1 MQRRYNIKWRPTDEK
16 ELAKAVRKFN
26 AKRTRLL
33 KQVPELEDFLPA
45 KKSVKEIRSNITTRQ
60 DFKREINSIERF
72 MRKGAEKPIVTK
84 EGIKTTQYE
93 KRELQIKVRQINKRR
108 KQELKLL
115 NPSIEKGNL
124 HTVQELNLAPQKF
137 NLDKMKKSDWEGFKR
152 RIDKQSRSS
161 YYAEKYERYKK
172 NYMKGIENVFGPA
185 GESILELVRQMA
197 GEELTKAFYNDV
209 ILEIDFIYDP
219 IDMQAKIDAIIE
231 RLNKYIPSS

>member
-16 ELAKAVRKFN
+16 ELAKTVRKFN
-26 AKRTRLL
+26 AKRTRLI

-45 KKSVKEIRSNITTRQ
+45 KKSVKEIRNNITTRQ

-93 KRELQIKVRQINKRR
+93 KRELQIKVQQINKRR

-137 NLDKMKKSDWEGFKR
+137 NLDKMKKADWEGFKR

-161 YYAEKYERYKK
+161 YYNEKYERYKE
-172 NYMKGIENVFGPA
+172 NYMKGIENVFGIA
-185 GESILELVRQMA
+185 GEPIIELVKKMT
-197 GEELTKAFYNDV
+197 GEQLTEAFYNDV
-209 ILEIDFIYDP
+209 VLEINFIYDP

>member
-1 MQRRYNIKWRPTDEK
+1 MQRRYNIKWRAVDEK
-16 ELAKAVRKFN
+16 ALSQAVRKFN

-33 KQVPELEDFLPA
+33 KQVPELEEFLPA
-45 KKSVKEIRSNITTRQ
+45 KKSVKEIRNNITTRQ

-72 MRKGAEKPIVTK
+72 MRKGAEKTIVTK

-93 KRELQIKVRQINKRR
+93 KRELQIKVQQINKRR

-137 NLDKMKKSDWEGFKR
+137 NLDRLRKADWEGFKR

-161 YYAEKYERYKK
+161 YYAEKYERYKE
-172 NYMKGIENVFGPA
+172 NYMKGIENVFGIA
-185 GESILELVRQMA
+185 GEPILELVRKMT
-197 GEELTKAFYNDV
+197 GEQLTEAFYNDV
-209 ILEIDFIYDP
+209 VLEIDFIYDP
-219 IDMQAKIDAIIE
+219 IDLQAKIDAIIE
-231 RLNKYIPSS
+231 RLNKYIPS